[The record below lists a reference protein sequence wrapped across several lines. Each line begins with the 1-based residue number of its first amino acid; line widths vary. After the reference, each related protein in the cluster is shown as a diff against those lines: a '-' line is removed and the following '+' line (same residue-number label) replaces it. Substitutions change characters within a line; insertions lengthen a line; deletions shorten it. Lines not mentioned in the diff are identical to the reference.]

1 MLDAPQGAMLNT
13 PQGAMLTAPH
23 LALLTAAARD
33 ARPLALL
40 AAAEAVA
47 RQAMGHGLCTAM
59 RFDAATMTVRRIFST
74 DAAAYPVGG
83 AKPKRDTAWGRH
95 VLEERQV
102 FVGEGAGAITAF
114 FDDHKLILG
123 LGLRS
128 IVNVPILHA
137 GACLGTVNFLFAADV
152 IQPEWRALAELLG
165 FVVTPD
171 WLTG

>member
-1 MLDAPQGAMLNT
+1 MPDTALTGPQ
-13 PQGAMLTAPH
+13 
-23 LALLTAAARD
+23 LALLTAAAQD

-95 VLEERQV
+95 VLEEREV
-102 FVGEGAGAITAF
+102 FVGEGPGAITTF
-114 FDDHKLILG
+114 FNDHALILG

-137 GACLGTVNFLFAADV
+137 GACLGTVNFLFAAETV
-152 IQPEWRALAELLG
+152 QPEWRALAELLG
-165 FVVTPD
+165 LIVTPD